1 MSASGFSAADLG
13 LTPSQPAASPAPA
26 PSTPGVFS
34 MAELTAPAPEST
46 ASLAPLSTSEMI
58 SSASGGPV
66 QAGIVKGLGETAH
79 TLGAAAGYLMP
90 KGLRDRLALPTSF
103 TEPGYLKSEN
113 GAEMAGK
120 VGESIAEFA
129 LGDEALKGLQMSEK
143 LGIAQKLASMAKGS
157 PYIARMLELGMN
169 ALRGGVTTV
178 PQQMLHGATPTDAL
192 KTGAVATAVGAGT
205 GAAVEAATPLVKAA
219 LRGGQ
224 PEIQNAIRNAGET
237 ATEQA
242 EARSAA
248 VKAAEPVRVHPP
260 DVDPAVRDHAR
271 LNPFPG
277 EDIKIKTTPGEAAT
291 ATEPAT
297 KPIARITGP
306 NGSSIDLEL
315 DGKTARVKG
324 IINSGKPGD
333 GQRLYDNA
341 IEWAKDSGYDSFEGD
356 KVQTQEGKTAWQR
369 ISERHNAR
377 MADTFPHTPSIDL
390 TGSRPAPEA
399 PVLSRLGQVKPA
411 PTSPDMEW
419 VEGNEGSWQNV
430 LKEPSVAPKTPS
442 AGIRTTIEDASNAV
456 KAKATGIYKQLD
468 EASGGRW
475 QRYDDALKNIQD
487 KMDEVNGVDD
497 DAYDRLETKRN
508 DIETSQAQMVEDLK
522 GKGIDPKAADA
533 AVAHY
538 KQAMALRDLDKAV
551 KSATTGDIA
560 SGATKSESVNPK
572 AFTTRVQKL
581 YDSGRLAQ
589 AVGDS
594 GAKALLQEAYS
605 AKSAQAVQ
613 QIVKR
618 VAMYT
623 GIGAAM
629 GAGAHATHI
638 FNHVTGNIEPIQ

>member
-1 MSASGFSAADLG
+1 MSTTPNIFQQVAQDEAAKVAPQAAPSAANAVP
-13 LTPSQPAASPAPA
+13 T
-26 PSTPGVFS
+26 
-34 MAELTAPAPEST
+34 
-46 ASLAPLSTSEMI
+46 
-58 SSASGGPV
+58 SGGNIFDQVAQEQTADQKSTTAQTQGP
-66 QAGIVKGLGETAH
+66 QMIKGSDGQMYAYTPTWADTVADSEQSILVGEGKGVAEAAH
-79 TLGAAAGYLMP
+79 TVGAAVGHLMP

-113 GAEMAGK
+113 GAETAGK

-248 VKAAEPVRVHPP
+248 VKVAEPVRVHPP
-260 DVDPAVRDHAR
+260 DIDPAVRDHAR

-277 EDIKIKTTPGEAAT
+277 EDIKIKTIPGEAAT
-291 ATEPAT
+291 ETEQAT
-297 KPIARITGP
+297 KPTARITGP

-377 MADTFPHTPSIDL
+377 MADAFPHTPSIDL
-390 TGSRPAPEA
+390 TGSRPAPVAE
-399 PVLSRLGQVKPA
+399 
-411 PTSPDMEW
+411 
-419 VEGNEGSWQNV
+419 
-430 LKEPSVAPKTPS
+430 VAPKTPN
-442 AGIRTTIEDASNAV
+442 AGIRTTVEDVSNAV
-456 KAKATGIYKQLD
+456 KAKAQGIYKTLD
-468 EASGGRW
+468 ETSGGRW

-508 DIETSQAQMVEDLK
+508 DIETSQAQMIEDLK
-522 GKGIDPKAADA
+522 GKGIDPKEADT

-551 KSATTGDIA
+551 KAATTGDIA

-594 GAKALLQEAYS
+594 GAKALLQEAYA

-618 VAMYT
+618 VAMYA

-629 GAGAHATHI
+629 GAGAHVTHI
-638 FNHVTGNIEPIQ
+638 FNHVTGNVEPIQ

>member
-13 LTPSQPAASPAPA
+13 LTPSQPAVSPAPA
-26 PSTPGVFS
+26 QSTPGVFS
-34 MAELTAPAPEST
+34 MAELTAPQETTST
-46 ASLAPLSTSEMI
+46 APHVP
-58 SSASGGPV
+58 SSGEVLTDVLGGGPSNPLNTGPTNTAV
-66 QAGIVKGLGETAH
+66 SQVMSGAIKGAGEAVH
-79 TLGAAAGYLMP
+79 TVGAAAGHLMP

-113 GAEMAGK
+113 GAETAGK

-205 GAAVEAATPLVKAA
+205 GAAVEAATPVVKAA

-260 DVDPAVRDHAR
+260 DIDPSIRDHAR

-277 EDIKIKTTPGEAAT
+277 EDVKIKTAPGTP
-291 ATEPAT
+291 ATETEEAT
-297 KPIARITGP
+297 NPTARITGP
-306 NGSSIDLEL
+306 NGSSIELEL

-341 IEWAKDSGYDSFEGD
+341 IEWAKDSGYDTFEGD
-356 KVQTQEGKTAWQR
+356 KVQTEAAKTAWGR
-369 ISERHNAR
+369 VAERHRAR
-377 MADTFPHTPSIDL
+377 MAEEFPHTPSIDL
-390 TGSRPAPEA
+390 TGSRPAP
-399 PVLSRLGQVKPA
+399 
-411 PTSPDMEW
+411 
-419 VEGNEGSWQNV
+419 V
-430 LKEPSVAPKTPS
+430 LKEPPVVPKPS
-442 AGIRTTIEDASNAV
+442 AGIRTTVEDVSNAV
-456 KAKATGIYKQLD
+456 KAKAQGIYKTLD
-468 EASGGRW
+468 EATGGRW

-487 KMDEVNGVDD
+487 KMDEVNGVND
-497 DAYDRLETKRN
+497 DAYDQLETKRN

-522 GKGIDPKAADA
+522 GKGIDPKVADA

-551 KSATTGDIA
+551 KSATVGDVA
-560 SGATKSESVNPK
+560 RVGGKETVNLKP
-572 AFTTRVQKL
+572 FVTRIQRL
-581 YDSGRLAQ
+581 ADSGRLDQALGKDGAQ
-589 AVGDS
+589 ALLKDAYA
-594 GAKALLQEAYS
+594 AKT
-605 AKSAQAVQ
+605 AQDVQ
-613 QIVKR
+613 KIVKR
-618 VAMYT
+618 ILVYA
-623 GIGAAM
+623 GVGAAM
-629 GAGAHATHI
+629 GVGAHATHI
-638 FNHVTGNIEPIQ
+638 FNHLTGEVTPVAPAVAEVA

>member
-1 MSASGFSAADLG
+1 MSTTPNIFQQVAQDEAAKVAPQAAPSAANAVPTSGGNIFDQVAQEQMTDQKSTTAQP
-13 LTPSQPAASPAPA
+13 LTNDQN
-26 PSTPGVFS
+26 
-34 MAELTAPAPEST
+34 
-46 ASLAPLSTSEMI
+46 I
-58 SSASGGPV
+58 SSAINIAAGNDINSGML
-66 QAGIVKGLGETAH
+66 KGVGETAH
-79 TLGAAAGYLMP
+79 TIGAAAGYLMP

-113 GAEMAGK
+113 GAETAGK

-260 DVDPAVRDHAR
+260 DIDPAIRDHAR

-277 EDIKIKTTPGEAAT
+277 EDVKIKTAPGTP
-291 ATEPAT
+291 ATETEEAT
-297 KPIARITGP
+297 KPTARITGP
-306 NGSSIDLEL
+306 NGSSIELEL
-315 DGKTARVKG
+315 DGKTARVTG
-324 IINSGKPGD
+324 ILNSGKLGD

-341 IEWAKDSGYDSFEGD
+341 IEWAKDSGYDIFEGD
-356 KVQTQEGKTAWQR
+356 KVQTEDAKTAWRR

-377 MADTFPHTPSIDL
+377 LSDKGVPSIDL
-390 TGSRPAPEA
+390 TGSRPAP
-399 PVLSRLGQVKPA
+399 
-411 PTSPDMEW
+411 SPET
-419 VEGNEGSWQNV
+419 
-430 LKEPSVAPKTPS
+430 PVAPKTPT
-442 AGIRTTIEDASNAV
+442 AGIRTSVEGVSNAV
-456 KAKATGIYKQLD
+456 KAKSQGIYQQLD
-468 EASGGRW
+468 QASGGRW

-487 KMDEVNGVDD
+487 KMDEVLGIDD

-508 DIETSQAQMVEDLK
+508 DIETSQMQLLENLK
-522 GKGIDPKAADA
+522 ETKGIDPKIADTA
-533 AVAHY
+533 IAHY
-538 KQAMALRDLDKAV
+538 RQAMALRDLDKAV

-572 AFTTRVQKL
+572 AFTTRIQKL
-581 YDSGRLAQ
+581 YDSGRLKQ

-594 GAKALLQEAYS
+594 GAKALLQEAYA

-618 VAMYT
+618 VAMYA

-629 GAGAHATHI
+629 GVGAHVTHI
-638 FNHVTGNIEPIQ
+638 FNHVTGDVEPIQ

>member
-34 MAELTAPAPEST
+34 MAELTALAPEST

-79 TLGAAAGYLMP
+79 TLGAAAGHLMP

-113 GAEMAGK
+113 GAETAGK

-178 PQQMLHGATPTDAL
+178 PQQMLHGVTPADAL
-192 KTGAVATAVGAGT
+192 TAGAVATGAGAAT

-224 PEIQNAIRNAGET
+224 PEIQAAIRNAGQT

-248 VKAAEPVRVHPP
+248 VKATEPVRVHPP
-260 DVDPAVRDHAR
+260 DVDPAIRDHAR

-277 EDIKIKTTPGEAAT
+277 EDVKIKTAPGTP
-291 ATEPAT
+291 ATETEEAT
-297 KPIARITGP
+297 NPTARITGP
-306 NGSSIDLEL
+306 NGSSIELEL

-377 MADTFPHTPSIDL
+377 LSDKGVSSIDL
-390 TGSRPAPEA
+390 TGSRPAPAAE
-399 PVLSRLGQVKPA
+399 VV
-411 PTSPDMEW
+411 T
-419 VEGNEGSWQNV
+419 
-430 LKEPSVAPKTPS
+430 PKTPS

-456 KAKATGIYKQLD
+456 KAKSQGIYQQLD
-468 EASGGRW
+468 QASGGRF
-475 QRYDDALKNIQD
+475 QRFSDALSNIED
-487 KMDEVNGVDD
+487 KMQEVNGVDD

-508 DIETSQAQMVEDLK
+508 DIETSQAQMIEDLK
-522 GKGIDPKAADA
+522 GKGIDPKTVDT

-551 KSATTGDIA
+551 KAATTGDIA
-560 SGATKSESVNPK
+560 SGATRSEAVNPK
-572 AFTTRVQKL
+572 AFTTRIQKL
-581 YDSGRLAQ
+581 YDSGRLKQ

-605 AKSAQAVQ
+605 AKSAQAIQ
-613 QIVKR
+613 TFAKR
-618 VAMYT
+618 ALMYT

-629 GAGAHATHI
+629 GAGAARVTHV
-638 FNHVTGNIEPIQ
+638 FNHITGNIEPIP

>member
-1 MSASGFSAADLG
+1 MAAGNVFDQLAAQ
-13 LTPSQPAASPAPA
+13 PQSQPNAVAPA
-26 PSTPGVFS
+26 
-34 MAELTAPAPEST
+34 APP
-46 ASLAPLSTSEMI
+46 
-58 SSASGGPV
+58 SSAGTGNVFDQLAAQNKAATTPPTQTAGP
-66 QAGIVKGLGETAH
+66 QMIKGSDGQMHEYTPMWGDTVADTANSILMGEGKGVAEAAH
-79 TLGAAAGYLMP
+79 TVGAAVGHLMP
-90 KGLRDRLALPTSF
+90 KGMRDRLALPTSF

-113 GAEMAGK
+113 GAETAGK

-178 PQQMLHGATPTDAL
+178 PQQMLHGASPADAL
-192 KTGAVATAVGAGT
+192 TTGAVATGVGAGV
-205 GAAVEAATPLVKAA
+205 GAATEAATPLVKAA

-224 PEIQNAIRNAGET
+224 PEVQAAIRNAGQT

-260 DVDPAVRDHAR
+260 DIDPAVRDHAR

-277 EDIKIKTTPGEAAT
+277 EDVKIKTVPGTPATETEAAT
-291 ATEPAT
+291 NPT
-297 KPIARITGP
+297 ARITGP
-306 NGSSIDLEL
+306 NGSTIELEL
-315 DGKTARVKG
+315 DGKIARVKG

-341 IEWAKDSGYDSFEGD
+341 IEWAKDSGYDTFEGD

-399 PVLSRLGQVKPA
+399 APA
-411 PTSPDMEW
+411 
-419 VEGNEGSWQNV
+419 V
-430 LKEPSVAPKTPS
+430 TPS
-442 AGIRTTIEDASNAV
+442 AGIRTSVEDVSNAV
-456 KAKATGIYKQLD
+456 KAKSQAIYQQLD
-468 EASGGRW
+468 QASGGRW

-508 DIETSQAQMVEDLK
+508 DIETGQAQMIEDLK
-522 GKGIDPKAADA
+522 AKGIDPKTADA

-551 KSATTGDIA
+551 KASTTGDIA
-560 SGATKSESVNPK
+560 SGATKSESINPK
-572 AFTTRVQKL
+572 AFTARIQKL
-581 YDSGRLAQ
+581 YDSGRLKQ

-594 GAKALLQEAYS
+594 GAKALLQEAYA

-613 QIVKR
+613 QVVKR
-618 VAMYT
+618 IAVYA

-638 FNHVTGNIEPIQ
+638 FNHLTGAVEPIQ

>member
-13 LTPSQPAASPAPA
+13 LTPSQPAVSPAPA
-26 PSTPGVFS
+26 QSTPGVFS
-34 MAELTAPAPEST
+34 MAELTAPQETTPT
-46 ASLAPLSTSEMI
+46 ALHIPSSGEVLTDVLGGGSSNPLNTNGINTALSQGM
-58 SSASGGPV
+58 SGAIKG
-66 QAGIVKGLGETAH
+66 AGEAVH
-79 TLGAAAGYLMP
+79 TVGAVAGHLMP

-113 GAEMAGK
+113 GAETAGK

-192 KTGAVATAVGAGT
+192 KTGAIATAVGAGT

-277 EDIKIKTTPGEAAT
+277 EDIKIKTMPGEAAT
-291 ATEPAT
+291 ETEPAT
-297 KPIARITGP
+297 NPTARITGP
-306 NGSSIDLEL
+306 NGSSIELEL

-341 IEWAKDSGYDSFEGD
+341 IHWAKDSGYDTFEGD

-390 TGSRPAPEA
+390 TGSRPAPVAE
-399 PVLSRLGQVKPA
+399 
-411 PTSPDMEW
+411 
-419 VEGNEGSWQNV
+419 
-430 LKEPSVAPKTPS
+430 VAPKQS
-442 AGIRTTIEDASNAV
+442 AGIRTTVEDVSNAV
-456 KAKATGIYKQLD
+456 KAKAKGIYSQLD
-468 EASGGRW
+468 AASGGRW

-522 GKGIDPKAADA
+522 GRGLDPKAADT

-560 SGATKSESVNPK
+560 SGATKTESVNPK

-618 VAMYT
+618 VAMYA

-629 GAGAHATHI
+629 GVGAHATHI
-638 FNHVTGNIEPIQ
+638 FNHVTGDVTPVVP

>member
-1 MSASGFSAADLG
+1 MAAGNVFDQLAAQ
-13 LTPSQPAASPAPA
+13 PQSQPNAVAPA
-26 PSTPGVFS
+26 
-34 MAELTAPAPEST
+34 APP
-46 ASLAPLSTSEMI
+46 
-58 SSASGGPV
+58 SSAGTGNVFDQLAAQNKSATTSPTQTAGP
-66 QAGIVKGLGETAH
+66 QMIKGSDGQMHEYTPMWGDTVADTANSVLMGEGKGVAEAAH
-79 TLGAAAGYLMP
+79 TVGAAVGHLMP
-90 KGLRDRLALPTSF
+90 KGMRDRLALPTSF

-113 GAEMAGK
+113 GAETAGK

-129 LGDEALKGLQMSEK
+129 LGDEALKSLQMSEK

-178 PQQMLHGATPTDAL
+178 PQQMLHGASPADAL
-192 KTGAVATAVGAGT
+192 TTGAVATGVGAGV
-205 GAAVEAATPLVKAA
+205 GAATEAATPLVKAA

-224 PEIQNAIRNAGET
+224 PEVQAAIRNAGQT

-248 VKAAEPVRVHPP
+248 VKAAEPMRVHPP
-260 DVDPAVRDHAR
+260 DIDPAVRDHAR

-277 EDIKIKTTPGEAAT
+277 EDVKIKTVPGTPATETEAAT
-291 ATEPAT
+291 NPT
-297 KPIARITGP
+297 ARITGP

-341 IEWAKDSGYDSFEGD
+341 IHWAKDSGYDTFEGD

-377 MADTFPHTPSIDL
+377 LSDKGVSSIDL
-390 TGSRPAPEA
+390 TGSRPVPEA
-399 PVLSRLGQVKPA
+399 PPTAPA
-411 PTSPDMEW
+411 
-419 VEGNEGSWQNV
+419 V
-430 LKEPSVAPKTPS
+430 TPS
-442 AGIRTTIEDASNAV
+442 AGIRTSVEDVSNAV
-456 KAKATGIYKQLD
+456 KAKSQGIYQQLD
-468 EASGGRW
+468 QASGGRW

-508 DIETSQAQMVEDLK
+508 DIETSQAQMIEDLK
-522 GKGIDPKAADA
+522 GKGIDPKTADA

-551 KSATTGDIA
+551 KASTTGDIA

-572 AFTTRVQKL
+572 AFTARIQKL
-581 YDSGRLAQ
+581 YDSGRLKQ

-594 GAKALLQEAYS
+594 GAKALLQEAYA

-613 QIVKR
+613 QVVKR
-618 VAMYT
+618 IAVYA

-638 FNHVTGNIEPIQ
+638 FNHVTGNVEPIQ